1 MAIRLTDFEITQLL
15 EVAKP
20 VPADF
25 RSKLKL
31 RPKRG
36 HVERDLEVKG
46 EDGSRFKLILRMSL
60 SNPLSFSAILGY
72 QFPSSNQ
79 VFRLRRYNG
88 RAHEHTNV
96 IEKET
101 FYDFHVH
108 EATERYQELGGKEDG
123 FAEPTDRFVDL
134 DGAIDCLMQDCNF
147 VLPPDPQLSMSLEL
161 TQ

>member
-1 MAIRLTDFEITQLL
+1 MAVRLTDFEITQLL

-46 EDGSRFKLILRMSL
+46 EEGSRFKLILRNSL
-60 SNPLSFSAILGY
+60 SNPLAFSAILTY
-72 QFPSSNQ
+72 QLPQSNQ
-79 VFRLRRYNG
+79 FFRLRRYNG
-88 RAHEHTNV
+88 KAHEHTNV
-96 IEKET
+96 IERQT
-101 FYDFHVH
+101 FYEAHIH

-123 FAEPTDRFVDL
+123 YARPTGRFVDL
-134 DGAIDCLMQDCNF
+134 DGAVDCLIEDCNL
-147 VLPPDPQLSMSLEL
+147 VLPPDLQLSMSLEL
-161 TQ
+161 PK